1 MPITNL
7 NTPFQG
13 IPAQD
18 YFVSRSRDFVPM
30 GSGYI
35 IPSVQEDLFPERPL
49 QFYIH
54 IDAQPSARCELLGAL
69 LARVTQMREHLPPLK
84 ARVYANVP
92 ANAQEL
98 LFFYKHNGFDPTDSM
113 DEYSYPL
120 LSTQVPQAPIG
131 CEFAS
136 VPLASVQEQQ
146 RFLQRLNQYR
156 LTPITHDYLAI
167 QMQQP
172 YFMALGYY
180 RGGQPVAELLVS
192 GARPEAAALVMVYVR
207 PEARNRGIGKALTQ
221 SAGALLSQNG
231 VRKMVAQVYA
241 SVTPQVRLIRSL
253 GGERNK
259 IVAFFPSIEIG

>member
-13 IPAQD
+13 IPPQD

-35 IPSVQEDLFPERPL
+35 IPSIQEDLFPERPL
-49 QFYIH
+49 QFYLH

-69 LARVTQMREHLPPLK
+69 LARATQMREHFPPLK
-84 ARVYANVP
+84 ARLYANVP
-92 ANAQEL
+92 VNEQEL
-98 LFFYKHNGFDPTDSM
+98 LFFYKHNGFDTNDSI
-113 DEYSYPL
+113 DEYSYQL
-120 LSTQVPQAPIG
+120 FSAQVPQAPVG

-136 VPLASVQEQQ
+136 VPLVSIQEQQ
-146 RFLQRLNQYR
+146 QFLQRLNQYR
-156 LTPITHDYLAI
+156 LTPITQDYLAM
-167 QMQQP
+167 QMQLP

-192 GARPEAAALVMVYVR
+192 GSRPEAAALVMVYVR
-207 PEARNRGIGKALTQ
+207 PEARGRGIGKALTQ

-241 SVTPQVRLIRSL
+241 SITPQVRLIRSL

-259 IVAFFPSIEIG
+259 IVAFLPSIEIG